1 MNILMKIQEEYL
13 QFADQERRVADYI
26 LKNSDEIKN
35 MKITVLAKESHTS
48 TTTVTRFCKKMGCD
62 SFTDLKFNIH
72 ESSFKKVIDKNDIT
86 DEVFDFYQT
95 VIQNTQNLIH
105 LSDLA
110 EFGKMLLAAKEIII
124 IGLSSSGVTA
134 NTLAVRLMRMGLKA
148 QCISDVSWM
157 RMKAK
162 VMESGTLVIAV
173 SNTGTTEVIR
183 DTIKTAKKN
192 GAYIITITSYT
203 KNPIAAL
210 SDLPLYAY
218 STKFINDERFINS
231 QFPAMYVIDVLTTY
245 LLEDERLYSNMQK
258 TI

>member
-13 QFADQERRVADYI
+13 QFADQERKVADYV
-26 LKNSDEIKN
+26 LKNSDKIKN
-35 MKITVLAKESHTS
+35 MKINILAKESGTS

-72 ESSFKKVIDKNDIT
+72 EASVKKVIEKNDIT

-95 VIQNTQNLIH
+95 VIENTQNLIH
-105 LSDLA
+105 LPELNTFA
-110 EFGKMLLAAKEIII
+110 AYLLEAQEIIV

-162 VMESGTLVIAV
+162 VIGPGTLVIAV
-173 SNTGTTEVIR
+173 SITGITKEIR
-183 DTIKTAKKN
+183 DTVSIAKDN
-192 GAYIITITSYT
+192 GAKIISITSYT
-203 KNPIAAL
+203 KNPIAGL
-210 SDLPLYAY
+210 SDLAFYFY

-231 QFPAMYVIDVLTTY
+231 QFASMYLIDVLTTY
-245 LLEDERLYSNMQK
+245 LLQDKRLNENMKK

>member
-1 MNILMKIQEEYL
+1 
-13 QFADQERRVADYI
+13 
-26 LKNSDEIKN
+26 
-35 MKITVLAKESHTS
+35 
-48 TTTVTRFCKKMGCD
+48 MGCD

-72 ESSFKKVIDKNDIT
+72 ESSFKKIIEKKNIT

-95 VIQNTQNLIH
+95 VIENTQNLIQ
-105 LSDLA
+105 LPDLA
-110 EFGKMLLAAKEIII
+110 KFSKMLLEAKEIIV

-162 VMESGTLVIAV
+162 VIERDTLVIAV
-173 SNTGTTEVIR
+173 STTGTTEIIK
-183 DTIKTAKKN
+183 DTIETAKEN
-192 GAYIITITSYT
+192 GASIITITSYT

-218 STKFINDERFINS
+218 STKFVNDQRFINS
-231 QFPAMYVIDVLTTY
+231 QFPAMYLIDVLTTY
-245 LLEDERLYSNMQK
+245 LLENKDFYGNMQK